1 MCMCLASPLA
11 SLGSLTRSFGWWYG
25 TVPAY
30 GIAVRGAQRVTSY
43 VSESRTGV
51 GRLNL
56 VYVSK

>member
-11 SLGSLTRSFGWWYG
+11 SLASRTRSFGWWYCTSLWHRG
-25 TVPAY
+25 M
-30 GIAVRGAQRVTSY
+30 GSGESDAVHVN

-56 VYVSK
+56 E